1 MPCPYERKWDRI
13 ADAMLSEACDVA
25 AVSATSAMKERV
37 QAAGRKATPFA
48 LDCGNYLATCPGT
61 KMVEIRLQPEVA
73 VAEALWRFMAG
84 EAGLLE
90 ARIREWL
97 HLSWSGTWAD
107 EAMIAALEQLV
118 YQRIGEVILR
128 EHIRLAA

>member
-37 QAAGRKATPFA
+37 QAAGRKAKPFA
-48 LDCGNYLATCPGT
+48 LDCGSYLATCPGI
-61 KMVEIRLQPEVA
+61 KMAEIRLQPEVA

-84 EAGLLE
+84 EAGVLE
-90 ARIREWL
+90 ARMREWL

-118 YQRIGEVILR
+118 YQMIGEVILR

>member
-1 MPCPYERKWDRI
+1 
-13 ADAMLSEACDVA
+13 
-25 AVSATSAMKERV
+25 
-37 QAAGRKATPFA
+37 
-48 LDCGNYLATCPGT
+48 
-61 KMVEIRLQPEVA
+61 MVEIRLQPEVA